1 MDTQLA
7 PTAHGSAV
15 TAARPEISV
24 NRLVAL
30 PLRGKLL
37 LGMGAAALLAVALV
51 ATLYSRQPD
60 FRVLYANLS
69 DRDGGAVV
77 AQLATM
83 NIPHKYS
90 EGGGAIM
97 VPADKVHDVRLKLAS
112 QGLPKGGA
120 VGFELMENQ
129 KFGTTQFQERLNFQ
143 RGLEGELARSIMALA
158 AVQSARVH
166 LALPNQT
173 AFMREQQKP
182 SASVLLTLHGGRALE
197 RGQIA
202 GIVHLVASSV
212 PELTP
217 KSVSVVDQNGALLS
231 DTGSTPNGLDAS
243 QLQHVRSVEQ
253 NLAARVMSILEPL
266 VGPGNVKAQ
275 IVADVDFTQ
284 SESTAELYT
293 PNQGAAPAAVRSQ
306 QLSEAPGAGGAA
318 GAGGGGGGASGLGG
332 GVPGALTN
340 QPAASQ
346 PSPINGGTQPLSAGG
361 AAMSGAAAGVK
372 RDATTNYEVDKTV
385 KVTRNAT
392 GTVRKLNAAVIVNH
406 SSTKGADGKVVTKAI
421 PAEQMEQINAL
432 VREAIGYNKER
443 GDSINV
449 VNAPFTAPAPQ
460 AAAELP
466 LWKQPE
472 VLDTARGLGPWLAL
486 PLVCLIIVFGLVRP
500 AMRMTRTTTT
510 ITPGATL
517 MTSIQD
523 AIALPTPGRPQAAPQ
538 EGVPLLPTAEAA
550 AAHARNAQLE
560 NIRLIAKQNP
570 GTVANVVRN
579 WVNQPA

>member
-1 MDTQLA
+1 MDTSLA
-7 PTAHGSAV
+7 PTALAASA
-15 TAARPEISV
+15 APARSAISV
-24 NRLVAL
+24 NRLSGL
-30 PLRGKLL
+30 PLRGKML
-37 LGMGAAALLAVALV
+37 LGVGAAALLAIALV

-143 RGLEGELARSIMALA
+143 RGLEGELARSIMALS

-166 LALPNQT
+166 LALPTQT

-182 SASVLLTLHGGRALE
+182 SASVLLSLHGGRALE

-231 DTGSTPNGLDAS
+231 ETGDTPNGLDAS
-243 QLQHVRSVEQ
+243 QLQYVRQIEQ
-253 NLAARVMSILEPL
+253 NLATRVMSILEPL
-266 VGPGNVKAQ
+266 VGVGNVKAQ

-293 PNQGAAPAAVRSQ
+293 PNQGAAPAAVRTQ
-306 QLSEAPGAGGAA
+306 QLSEVPGA
-318 GAGGGGGGASGLGG
+318 GAGGGGAGSSGGTGAGG
-332 GVPGALTN
+332 IPGALSN
-340 QPAASQ
+340 QPAAPQS
-346 PSPINGGTQPLSAGG
+346 SPINGGAQPLSAGG
-361 AAMSGAAAGVK
+361 AGGGTGAAAGVR
-372 RDATTNYEVDKTV
+372 RDATTSYEVDKTV
-385 KVTRNAT
+385 RVTRSAT
-392 GTVRKLNAAVIVNH
+392 GNVRKLNAAVIVNH
-406 SSTKGADGKVVTKAI
+406 ASSTGTDGKPQLKAI
-421 PAEQMEQINAL
+421 APAQMEQINAL
-432 VREAIGYNKER
+432 VREAIGYNKDR
-443 GDSINV
+443 GDSVNV
-449 VNAPFTAPAPQ
+449 VNAPFTSAVVPATV
-460 AAAELP
+460 ELP
-466 LWKQPE
+466 IWQRPE
-472 VLDTARGLGPWLAL
+472 TLDVARGLGPWLAL

-500 AMRMTRTTTT
+500 AMKMTRTQM
-510 ITPGATL
+510 PGLTVA
-517 MTSIQD
+517 TSIQD
-523 AIALPTPGRPQAAPQ
+523 AIPLPMPGETGSA
-538 EGVPLLPTAEAA
+538 GVPLLPTAEAA
-550 AAHARNAQLE
+550 QMQARTAQLDG
-560 NIRLIAKQNP
+560 IRQIAKQNP
-570 GTVANVVRN
+570 ATVANVVRS